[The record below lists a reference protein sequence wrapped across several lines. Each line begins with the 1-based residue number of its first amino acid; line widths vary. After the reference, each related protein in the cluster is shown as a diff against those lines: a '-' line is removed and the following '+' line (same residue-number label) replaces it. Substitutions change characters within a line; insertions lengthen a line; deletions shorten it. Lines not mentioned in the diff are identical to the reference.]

1 MNINIRPD
9 PIITAGNAMTDLSEV
24 VTSAITEDLAASKTA
39 ATSHPGWESSAA
51 LLQVT
56 QAWESKISNL
66 AFQLGQLGDR
76 LEQSA
81 NSYTQTEAEALR
93 RIQEVFNLLGSP

>member
-9 PIITAGNAMTDLSEV
+9 PIIAAGNTMTELSEV
-24 VTSAITEDLAASKTA
+24 VTSTVTEDLAPNRTA

-51 LLQVT
+51 LVQATQV
-56 QAWESKISNL
+56 WENKIGNL

-76 LEQSA
+76 LEESA
-81 NSYTQTEAEALR
+81 NSYVQTEAEALR
-93 RIQEVFNLLGSP
+93 RIQEVFSLLGSS